1 MLLRGTDTFFLW
13 CGRQEAAKEIQLV
26 HQVYSEAQQYGR
38 FLSKGK
44 PINFGVPKQP
54 GTVVSGLKLA
64 DRVLIRRTDFK
75 KTSEPSPSDGRG
87 EPVEIVVDDKR
98 IKVGVTPGR
107 CQIISIR

>member
-26 HQVYSEAQQYGR
+26 HQVYAEAQQYGQ

-44 PINFGVPKQP
+44 PINFGVPRQP

-64 DRVLIRRTDFK
+64 DRVLVRRTDFK
-75 KTSEPSPSDGRG
+75 KTT
-87 EPVEIVVDDKR
+87 EPVEITINNRR
-98 IKVGVTPGR
+98 IKVGVAPGR